1 MIRQGTCW
9 YLGAGSA
16 LSYQEDS
23 VNGTPRDIADTVE
36 YWRSVKP
43 HAEAVR
49 VGSRAWSWTELAERI
64 RRNAAA
70 QLASGLRA
78 GDRIVSY
85 DKNHP
90 FCLETAFACTLT
102 GTANAVVN
110 FRLAPPE
117 VAYVI
122 NDSRASVVLVGH
134 EFLPVLEQIRGELPN
149 VRQVIVVG
157 GERRRVRGMAGRQR
171 AARGRDTPV
180 DAGETF
186 LQLYTSGTTGF
197 PKGAMITQRGMT
209 AHAATMSDSVA
220 MDADSVSMV
229 AMPLF
234 HVGGSSWALATMFYG
249 ARQLIVRDINPPA
262 LVEEMIEQGVS
273 HTFLVPAIFG
283 FLLQVPG
290 IAERDWS
297 KLRGLVYGA
306 SPMPL
311 PLLRKSMATFPADF
325 YQVYGMTEASGAV
338 TVLMP
343 DAHRDT
349 ANEHRLVSAGLPL
362 KGVEIIAADPETG
375 EPVGPGEVGEIMV
388 RTEQLMAGYWGKPEE
403 SERAISNG
411 WLHSGD
417 AGYIDADGYIYI
429 SDRVKD
435 MIISGGENIYPAEIE
450 RVIGEHPSVADVA
463 VIGVPDEK
471 WGEVGKAIVVA
482 NPGATVEPAELIAL
496 AKSQLAG
503 FKVPKSVEVIA
514 EMPRNATG
522 KILKKDLRAPYWAGR
537 SRAV

>member
-1 MIRQGTCW
+1 
-9 YLGAGSA
+9 
-16 LSYQEDS
+16 

-43 HAEAVR
+43 DAEAVR
-49 VGSRAWSWTELAERI
+49 VGSRAWSWTDFAERI

-90 FCLETAFACTLT
+90 FCLETTFACTLT

-117 VAYVI
+117 VAYII
-122 NDSRASVVLVGH
+122 NDSQASVVLVGH
-134 EFLPVLEQIRGELPN
+134 EFLPVLEQIRGELRN
-149 VRQVIVVG
+149 VRTVIVVG
-157 GERRRVRGMAGRQR
+157 GDDDEYEAWLAGSEPL
-171 AARGRDTPV
+171 ADATPV

-197 PKGAMITQRGMT
+197 PKGAMITQHGMT
-209 AHAATMSDSVA
+209 AHAETMSQSVA

-234 HVGGSSWALATMFYG
+234 HVGGSSWALATLFYG
-249 ARQLIVRDINPPA
+249 ARQLIIRDINPPA

-273 HTFLVPAIFG
+273 HTFIVPAIFG

-290 IAERDWS
+290 IGERDWS

-343 DAHRDT
+343 DAHRDH

-362 KGVEIIAADPETG
+362 KGVEIIAADPDTG
-375 EPVGPGEVGEIMV
+375 APVAPGEVGEIMV

-403 SERAISNG
+403 SARAISAG

-417 AGYIDADGYIYI
+417 AGHIDADGYIYI

-450 RVIGEHPSVADVA
+450 RVLGEHPSVADVA

-482 NPGATVEPAELIAL
+482 TPGASVDPAELIAL

-503 FKVPKSVEVIA
+503 FKVPKSVEVIG

-537 SRAV
+537 SRSV

>member
-1 MIRQGTCW
+1 MTE
-9 YLGAGSA
+9 LPS
-16 LSYQEDS
+16 
-23 VNGTPRDIADTVE
+23 NIADTVE
-36 YWRSVKP
+36 HWRAVKP
-43 HAEAVR
+43 DAEAIR
-49 VGSRAWSWTELAERI
+49 VGSRSWTWAEFGARI

-70 QLASGLRA
+70 QLASGLRP

-90 FCLETAFACTLT
+90 FCLETSLACTLT

-117 VAYVI
+117 VAYII
-122 NDSRASVVLVGH
+122 NDAKADVVLVGH
-134 EFLPVLEQIRGELPN
+134 EFLPILEQIRADLPT

-157 GERRRVRGMAGRQR
+157 GERDEYEAWL
-171 AARGRDTPV
+171 AASEPLSAEPV
-180 DAGETF
+180 AEDEPF

-197 PKGAMITQRGMT
+197 PKGAMITQHNMH
-209 AHAATMSDSVA
+209 AHALTLEDMVGVDES
-220 MDADSVSMV
+220 SVSMV

-234 HVGGSSWALATMFYG
+234 HVGGSSWALSTLFHG
-249 ARQLIVRDINPPA
+249 ARLLIVRDVNPPA
-262 LVEEMIEQGVS
+262 LVEEMIEQRVS
-273 HTFLVPAIFG
+273 HTFIVPAIFG

-297 KLRGLVYGA
+297 NFKSVLYGA

-311 PLLRKSMATFPADF
+311 PLLRKSIATFPVKF
-325 YQVYGMTEASGAV
+325 FQVYGMTEASGAV
-338 TVLMP
+338 TMLGP
-343 DAHRDT
+343 DEHNDK
-349 ANEHRLVSAGLPL
+349 ANEHRLLSAGLPL
-362 KGVEIIAADPETG
+362 RGVDMIAADPVTG
-375 EPVGPGEVGEIMV
+375 DALAAGEVGEILV
-388 RTEQLMAGYWGKPEE
+388 RSEQVMPGYWGKPQET
-403 SERAISNG
+403 ANTIVDG

-417 AGYIDADGYIYI
+417 LGHIDADGYIYI

-450 RVIGEHPSVADVA
+450 RVLGEHPNVADVA

-471 WGEVGKAIVVA
+471 WGEVGKAIVTPV
-482 NPGATVEPAELIAL
+482 PGSAIDPDELIAL
-496 AKSQLAG
+496 AKQNLAS

-522 KILKKDLRAPYWAGR
+522 KILKKDLRAPYWVDR
-537 SRAV
+537 SRSV